1 MAQSFPEEA
10 PSIEAPSEEASSKE
24 AQSKEASNK
33 EAPSKEASSKE
44 APSKEAPSEEAPSE
58 KSLSEKALTW
68 VKANPLAGFLL
79 IVEIIFFV
87 IYGLLVEYDEGG
99 LPGQE
104 YEEALSLAN
113 TSDGINV
120 QRAQDYLL
128 RLQSTRSTTKLYPC
142 E

>member
-1 MAQSFPEEA
+1 MEHSYHEKTL
-10 PSIEAPSEEASSKE
+10 SKE
-24 AQSKEASNK
+24 AL
-33 EAPSKEASSKE
+33 
-44 APSKEAPSEEAPSE
+44 SKEAPSEEAPSKEAPSE
-58 KSLSEKALTW
+58 KAPSKEAPSKKFTRDKALTW

-87 IYGLLVEYDEGG
+87 IYGLLVKYDEEG
-99 LPGQE
+99 LPGHE